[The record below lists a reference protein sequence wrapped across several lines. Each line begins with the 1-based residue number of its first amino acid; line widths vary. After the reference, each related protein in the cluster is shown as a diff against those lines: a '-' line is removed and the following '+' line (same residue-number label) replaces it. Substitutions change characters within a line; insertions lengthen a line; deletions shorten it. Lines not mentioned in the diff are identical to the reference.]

1 MADDF
6 IGSLGGGNS
15 SPGSTTT
22 GTVADQLRN
31 QVLSQLVTVLSNA
44 FPQATASI
52 SATAT
57 GGAATLPANP
67 VSFLTITVGSSAF
80 KVALYGA

>member
-6 IGSLGGGNS
+6 INQLGGGNG

-67 VSFLTITVGSSAF
+67 TAFLTITVGSTAY
-80 KVALYGA
+80 KLALYSV